1 MGLITNFWLAVNL
14 GILTVDL
21 HNLEKGSYFVG
32 PSFFV
37 DVDDVK
43 KSQDSSSDP
52 LNFVNQGR
60 QFDLNRHEEDRDA
73 IVEIEVVFSK
83 IKLFLQ

>member
-21 HNLEKGSYFVG
+21 HNLEKSSYFVG

-43 KSQDSSSDP
+43 ESQDSSSDP

-60 QFDLNRHEEDRDA
+60 QFDLNRHEKDRDA
-73 IVEIEVVFSK
+73 SVEIEVVFSK